1 MKNLAEIRRKNL
13 VKLIEEHGATTVAN
27 RTKRSIAQI
36 SDMQRGKK
44 SFGEKVARAIEQ
56 EWDASLPP
64 GWLDDE
70 GDEASHKAAVSES
83 GFTPVQK
90 RTDIVTISRYDTGGA
105 MGNGVVLYDQP
116 GVIESWEVT
125 KNWIREN
132 VRGYTTAE
140 NLCIVTGLGDSMK
153 PMFNPGDPLLV
164 DRGVKTVPYESP
176 YFFRI
181 GDAAYVKRLQR
192 VPMPGG
198 GMMYRAI
205 SENPAY
211 PPIEIT
217 DDMDFEVFG
226 RVVQVWRREDF

>member
-1 MKNLAEIRRKNL
+1 MNTLAERLKQARKAAGLSQAALAKRVGTGQSTIGSIENGRNHGSGFL
-13 VKLIEEHGATTVAN
+13 V
-27 RTKRSIAQI
+27 SIARALGI
-36 SDMQRGKK
+36 SPDWLASGHGQMQ
-44 SFGEKVARAIEQ
+44 GEEVPDR
-56 EWDASLPP
+56 
-64 GWLDDE
+64 
-70 GDEASHKAAVSES
+70 

-125 KNWIREN
+125 KNWVREN

-140 NLCIVTGLGDSMK
+140 NLCIVTGLGDSMR

>member
-1 MKNLAEIRRKNL
+1 MDKFERRRLALKRLTDGIGRGGIARVAKAIGREANYVSRMLYPKGKEGRKNIGDD
-13 VKLIEEHGATTVAN
+13 LI
-27 RTKRSIAQI
+27 
-36 SDMQRGKK
+36 D
-44 SFGEKVARAIEQ
+44 AIEN
-56 EWDASLPP
+56 AYP
-64 GWLDDE
+64 GWLDDDAE
-70 GDEASHKAAVSES
+70 IK

-132 VRGYTTAE
+132 VRGHTSAE
-140 NLCIVTGLGDSMK
+140 NLCIVTGLGDSMR